1 MMTVYPDAEP
11 GVRATG
17 VVTAGAFGFLTF
29 RSRVIGVEV
38 QDAYLVI
45 RLWFRTRR
53 VPWQEI
59 AEFRRGRADSVT
71 PYHTLYVHLR
81 DGSNIRVQTLSA
93 SANLRGGQI
102 IIDEAVDR
110 LEKERN
116 CRCSRPEI
124 ERED

>member
-1 MMTVYPDAEP
+1 MTVFPDAEP

-17 VVTAGAFGFLTF
+17 LVTAGAFGFLTF

-45 RLWFRTRR
+45 QHWIRTRR

-59 AEFRRGRADSVT
+59 VEFRRGSAPSFIPRYA
-71 PYHTLYVHLR
+71 LYVHLR
-81 DGSNIRVQTLSA
+81 DGSNIRVHELSA

-102 IIDEAVDR
+102 IIDEVVDR

-116 CRCSRPEI
+116 RRCSRPEI